1 VEVLVY
7 TQRLTPR
14 VDYAVRFVFEDIL
27 GVRVRITSSY
37 SEAKVHSGVLISYCR
52 LKVKEG
58 VHIVPHNLMI
68 EDSIVRQK
76 IELFKWD
83 DLTAFFKTSKEAD
96 VPFDLFATTFFLIT
110 RYEEYLLFNP
120 DKHNRFPAEESIAAK
135 GGFLEEPI
143 VDQWAYKLALKI
155 KDKFPSFE
163 TKPKKFNFI
172 PTIDIDNAYA
182 YQHKGLNRA
191 ILGTLKSL
199 FTLRLGDLSKRMLVY
214 LNLKKDPFDI
224 YESAISILKEW
235 PNAIWFVLVGKY
247 SRYDRNVP
255 IQNFGLQNTLHK
267 IGDSFRV
274 GVHPSYSSGTSI
286 DSVKKEISNISRILN
301 TKITASRQ
309 HYLRLFL
316 PTTYTNL
323 ISLGIQE
330 DYSMG
335 YSDKVGFR
343 AGTCTPFYFFNL
355 KEEKVTDLKI
365 YSFQTMD
372 FTLCEK
378 LNLTPLEAS
387 ERIMTLIEK
396 VRAVNGTF
404 VSVWHNEYLS
414 GVSPWKGWNLLMP
427 LVLEKATILKG
438 ENSIS

>member
-14 VDYAVRFVFEDIL
+14 VDYAIRFIFEDIL

-37 SEAKVHSGVLISYCR
+37 SEAKVCSGVLISYCR

-58 VHIVPHNLMI
+58 IHIVPHNLMI
-68 EDSIVRQK
+68 EDSIIRQK
-76 IELFKWD
+76 IEFFNWENLP
-83 DLTAFFKTSKEAD
+83 AFFKTSAEAD
-96 VPFDLFATTFFLIT
+96 IPFDLFAATFFLIS

-120 DKHNRFPAEESIAAK
+120 DKHNRFPSDESIAAK
-135 GGFLEEPI
+135 GGFLEDPI
-143 VDQWAYKLALKI
+143 IDQWAYKLVSKI
-155 KDKFPSFE
+155 KEKFPSFE
-163 TKPKKFNFI
+163 ISPNKFEFI
-172 PTIDIDNAYA
+172 PTIDIDNAFA
-182 YQHKGLNRA
+182 YQNKGLKRA

-199 FTLRLGDLSKRMLVY
+199 FTLKFNDLRKRILVY
-214 LNLKKDPFDI
+214 LNITKDPFDI
-224 YESAISILKEW
+224 YDSTFSILKDW
-235 PNAIWFVLVGKY
+235 PNTIWFVLVGKR
-247 SRYDRNVP
+247 SRYDRNIP
-255 IQNFGLQNTLHK
+255 IQNFELQKTLHQ

-274 GVHPSYSSGTSI
+274 GVHPSYRSGTSI
-286 DSVKKEISNISRILN
+286 DKVKSEISGISRILN

-323 ISLGIQE
+323 ITLGIQE

-335 YSDKVGFR
+335 YSDRVGFR
-343 AGTCTPFYFFNL
+343 ASTCTPFYFYNL
-355 KEEKVTDLKI
+355 KDEKVTNLRV

-378 LNLTPLEAS
+378 LKLTHLEALDL
-387 ERIMTLIEK
+387 IMTLIEK
-396 VRAVNGTF
+396 VHAVNGTF

-414 GVSPWKGWNLLMP
+414 GVSPWKGWDLLMP
-427 LVLEKATILKG
+427 LVLEKATMLKS
-438 ENSIS
+438 ENPLS